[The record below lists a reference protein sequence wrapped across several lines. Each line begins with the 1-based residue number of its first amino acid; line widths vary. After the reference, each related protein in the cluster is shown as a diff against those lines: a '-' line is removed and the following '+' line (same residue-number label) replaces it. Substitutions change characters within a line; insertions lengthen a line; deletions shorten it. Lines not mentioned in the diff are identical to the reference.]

1 MEPKTTIEVNY
12 DERTR
17 VLQAKTIY
25 TDEEKSLKSEIKN
38 TYTGD
43 KSVKRFLEHQ
53 KEKKLSAKKT
63 IESANKMVTD
73 LKDKEANLKKGLKTL
88 TTEQEQLIEQ
98 LRIIGTY
105 QDYDKTKQQ
114 RTGQEEHLKQMT
126 EGFKE
131 DKSTYEKIKLACK
144 LVDFN
149 FD

>member
-1 MEPKTTIEVNY
+1 MEPKTTIEIDY

-25 TDEEKSLKSEIKN
+25 TDEEKNLKSEIKN

-43 KSVKRFLEHQ
+43 KSVKRFLSHQ
-53 KEKKLSAKKT
+53 KEKKLNAKKT

-73 LKDKEANLKKGLKTL
+73 LKDKEANLKKGLKPL
-88 TTEQEQLIEQ
+88 TTEQEQLIEE

-105 QDYDKTKQQ
+105 QEYDKTKQQ
-114 RTGQEEHLKQMT
+114 RVGQEKHLSQMT

-131 DKSTYEKIKLACK
+131 DKQTYEKIKLACK
-144 LVDFN
+144 SVDFN